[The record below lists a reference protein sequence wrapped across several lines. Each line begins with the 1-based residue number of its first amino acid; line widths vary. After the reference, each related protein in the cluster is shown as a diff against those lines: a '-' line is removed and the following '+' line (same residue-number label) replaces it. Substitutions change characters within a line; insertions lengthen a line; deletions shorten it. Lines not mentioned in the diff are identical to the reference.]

1 MKAKIT
7 INFRNLLLAI
17 LFLYPLFS
25 FAQMGNTSAASDTT
39 KAKTAPIPVISII
52 RNIETANEEIKD
64 TRRRLKLKGNI
75 LLIDSVFPAYGKFI
89 QAQKKRGDKF
99 VEANPNREKINN
111 LIKKWNGYDDKLNG
125 WESVVN
131 DYVTRNTIL
140 LEVIVEREK
149 TWELTYQNAREQ
161 KVPLEVLS
169 SIRIV
174 LNDFKEIDKLIVT
187 ENNKFLL
194 LESKINK
201 QKITVNKIIQELTD
215 LKNSEVYDLFYLRHL
230 PLWKTSFKSDKK
242 DEVENDSVESVSGNV
257 SGMYDFLK
265 ASENS
270 ITLFVL
276 IIVSI
281 VFLMLFIKKTF
292 QKYPFNE
299 EDGDLQNSKD
309 IVLNHNLQS
318 IIFLSLVSAVYF
330 FANVPMLFSDILV
343 FSVLVISVPLVQPY
357 MYKRFKK
364 IVYFILFFYI
374 LDALKSYVWFSS
386 PQYRLYLL
394 FEALFVGLVLFQFT
408 RPYLETRK
416 MNIGRFGL
424 FLIRMTPV
432 IYGLLLVSVVSNIL
446 GYTNLTDLTLKIG
459 THSGVFTLIFYGMI
473 MILQGV
479 FTGLVHHYF
488 STREVIDYAKK
499 LALELKVL
507 HVIRVLG
514 FVWWLLFFLGMV
526 DLLGDFKLFFED
538 IFSEPRIIGT
548 ITFTVGDILSF
559 IVILAVSFTITSLIS
574 FLFDSGEVSFKFI
587 KLPKGVPAA
596 ISLVIRYFIIAFGIV
611 FALSSL
617 GIDLGKFNLMAGA
630 LGLGIGFGLQ
640 TVVSN
645 FISGL
650 ILVFE
655 RPIHVGDTV
664 EVNNLLG
671 TVKRIGVRSSSV
683 GTFDGAE
690 VIVPNN
696 NLIANDLINWTLS
709 DNIKRVE
716 ILVGTTYGS
725 DPNKV
730 LEILKNVVEKNK
742 DALKDPAPHALF
754 GEFGDSSLNF
764 KLRFWVNYD
773 VALQTKSDISVGVYN
788 EFAKHGIEIP
798 FPQRDL
804 HIKNMPGMVENA
816 VTPIKALEKKE
827 IPVVQKTSAKK
838 NVKPLKDDQTP
849 EGKDKD

>member
-7 INFRNLLLAI
+7 FNFRNFLLTI
-17 LFLYPLFS
+17 LFLSPLFS
-25 FAQMGNTSAASDTT
+25 FGQLGKSGVPTDTT
-39 KAKTAPIPVISII
+39 KVKPAPIPVISII
-52 RNIETANEEIKD
+52 RNIEDANEEIKD
-64 TRRRLKLKGNI
+64 TRRRLKSKGD
-75 LLIDSVFPAYGKFI
+75 LLVLDSVFPAYAKFI

-111 LIKKWNGYDDKLNG
+111 LIKKWGGYDDQLNG

-131 DYVTRNTIL
+131 DYITRNTIL
-140 LEVIVEREK
+140 LEAVVEREK
-149 TWELTYQNAREQ
+149 TWELTYKNAREQ
-161 KVPLEVLS
+161 KVPFEVLG
-169 SIRIV
+169 SIKIV
-174 LNDFKEIDKLIVT
+174 LNDYKKIDKLIVT

-201 QKITVNKIIQELTD
+201 QKITVNKIVQELTE
-215 LKNSEVYDLFYLRHL
+215 LKNSEVYDLFYLRHE

-242 DEVENDSVESVSGNV
+242 NKDKNDSVESVSGNV
-257 SGMYDFLK
+257 SGMYDFIK

-270 ITLFVL
+270 IILFVL
-276 IIVSI
+276 IIGSI
-281 VFLMLFIKKTF
+281 VFLMLFLKKTF
-292 QKYPFNE
+292 EKYPFNE
-299 EDGDLQNSKD
+299 ENGDLQNSKD
-309 IVLNHNLQS
+309 IVLNHNLES
-318 IIFLSLVSAVYF
+318 IIFLILVSAFYF
-330 FANVPMLFSDILV
+330 FANVPMLFSDVLV
-343 FSVLVISVPLVQPY
+343 FLVLVVSVPLVQPY

-364 IVYFILFFYI
+364 IVYFILLFYI
-374 LDALKSYVWFSS
+374 LDALKTYVWFSS
-386 PQYRLYLL
+386 AQYRIYLL
-394 FEALFVGLVLFQFT
+394 IEALFVALVLFQFT

-432 IYGLLLVSVVSNIL
+432 IFGLLLISVISNIL

-459 THSGVFTLIFYGMI
+459 THSGVFTLIFYAMI

-479 FTGLVHHYF
+479 SIGLVHNFF
-488 STREVIDYAKK
+488 STREVIDYSKK
-499 LALELKVL
+499 LALELKIL
-507 HVIRVLG
+507 QVIRVFG
-514 FVWWLLFFLGMV
+514 FFWWFLFFLGMI
-526 DLLGDFKLFFED
+526 DLLGEFQLFFTD
-538 IFSEPRIIGT
+538 IFTEPRMIGT
-548 ITFTVGDILSF
+548 IIFTIGDILSF
-559 IVILAVSFTITSLIS
+559 IFILGGSFIITSLIS

-587 KLPKGVPAA
+587 RLPKGVPAA
-596 ISLVIRYFIIAFGIV
+596 ISLVIRYFVIAFGIV

-671 TVKRIGVRSSSV
+671 TVNRIGVRSSSV
-683 GTFDGAE
+683 STFDGAE

-716 ILVGTTYGS
+716 ILVGTTYDS

-730 LEILKNVVEKNK
+730 LEILKNAVKNNK
-742 DALKDPAPHALF
+742 EALKDPAPHALF
-754 GEFGDSSLNF
+754 SEFGDSSLNF
-764 KLRFWVNYD
+764 KLRFWVNYE
-773 VALQTKSDISVGVYN
+773 VALQTKSDVSVDVYN

-804 HIKNMPGMVENA
+804 HIKNMPGMVENIESP
-816 VTPIKALEKKE
+816 TKALEKKE
-827 IPVVQKTSAKK
+827 IPVVRKTSAKK
-838 NVKPLKDDQTP
+838 NVKPLKDDQKP
-849 EGKDKD
+849 EDTGKD